1 MLILSLS
8 LICVHGCLSAPAS
21 DTYCL
26 ADQELR
32 LSEGG
37 IERLNNADV
46 EIIYLHNCRWLA
58 VCDPEAYKEVCQ

>member
-1 MLILSLS
+1 MFLC
-8 LICVHGCLSAPAS
+8 LICVSGCANAPPS

-37 IERLNNADV
+37 IDRLTNADV
-46 EIIYLHNCRWLA
+46 EVIYLHNCRWLKTCA
-58 VCDPEAYKEVCQ
+58 PAEYQEACQ